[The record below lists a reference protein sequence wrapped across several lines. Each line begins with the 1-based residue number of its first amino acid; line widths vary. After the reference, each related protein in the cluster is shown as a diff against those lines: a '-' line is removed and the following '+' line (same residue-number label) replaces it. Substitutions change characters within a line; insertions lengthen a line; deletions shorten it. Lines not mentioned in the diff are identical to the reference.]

1 MPVVS
6 FELPLSRQAISIRV
20 PHPCSAQVVV
30 IAASATRGGVTT
42 RKRAS
47 MPKPMKTAKHKLNSA
62 HVHGALI
69 IAGFLGLVTGSWL
82 IFTIAAGV
90 LVVTSVQDGSI
101 RL

>member
-1 MPVVS
+1 MS
-6 FELPLSRQAISIRV
+6 LKACGQLSQLAISIPPQLR
-20 PHPCSAQVVV
+20 CSALFAV
-30 IAASATRGGVTT
+30 IAASVTRGGAIPT
-42 RKRAS
+42 KGAY

-82 IFTIAAGV
+82 IFALAAGA
-90 LVVTSVQDGSI
+90 LVFTSIQDGSI

>member
-1 MPVVS
+1 MSLKVS
-6 FELPLSRQAISIRV
+6 GQPSRLAISIPPQIR
-20 PHPCSAQVVV
+20 CSALVAA
-30 IAASATRGGVTT
+30 IAASATHGGAIPT
-42 RKRAS
+42 KGAY

-82 IFTIAAGV
+82 IFALAAGA
-90 LVVTSVQDGSI
+90 LVFTSIQDGSI